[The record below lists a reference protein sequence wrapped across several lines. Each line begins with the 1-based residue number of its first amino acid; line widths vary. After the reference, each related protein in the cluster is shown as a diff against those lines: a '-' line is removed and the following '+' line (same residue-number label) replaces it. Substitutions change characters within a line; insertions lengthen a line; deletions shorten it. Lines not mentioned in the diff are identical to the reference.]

1 MELENKSATSRLYP
15 LVLAPIFKYRIWG
28 GRRLEQFLLKKLPP
42 GEPIGESWEV
52 SCRDNDNSII
62 RNGELAGSTLAHVFN
77 SNKEALLGSSFEKTM
92 PDFQKSR
99 SDFVGAQHAAPL
111 QKTIPEGPVK
121 FPLLNK
127 FVDAN
132 DLLSVQV
139 HPDEKSAARFAGA
152 EAKTEAW
159 YIIHADSGATLIK
172 GLKPDVTAKAFEE
185 AIRNNS
191 VPQLVNTFPVSN
203 GDMIFVPAGCV
214 HAMGK
219 GLLVCEIQQNSDTT
233 FRVYDWGRVGSDG
246 KPRQLH
252 VKQALQTINFSERSP
267 NKVPPVEIAE
277 GRNKRAYLVACR
289 YFAVEQLKLEEPA
302 HETTGGRKFD
312 SLMVL
317 RGRAV
322 IRPAQGDETEIS
334 TGDSSLIPACVGDY
348 TIVPV
353 NRCTLLKVY
362 VPDIEADIVGRLRGN
377 GIHESTI
384 WGIVF

>member
-1 MELENKSATSRLYP
+1 MSATPGSLYP
-15 LVLAPIFKYRIWG
+15 LVLDPIFKYRIWG
-28 GRRLEQFLLKKLPP
+28 GRRLEQFLGKKLPP

-52 SCRDNDNSII
+52 SCRNNDNSII
-62 RNGELAGSTLAHVFN
+62 RNGELAGSTLAHVFT
-77 SNKEALLGSSFEKTM
+77 SSKEALLGASFEKTM
-92 PDFQKSR
+92 PGFQKSR
-99 SDFVGAQHAAPL
+99 PDFAGAHNAAPL
-111 QKTIPEGPVK
+111 QKAIPEGPVK

-132 DLLSVQV
+132 ELLSVQV
-139 HPDEKSAARFAGA
+139 HPDENSATRFAGA

-159 YIIHADSGATLIK
+159 YIIHADPGATLIK
-172 GLKPDVTAKAFEE
+172 GLKPGVTAETFEE
-185 AIRNNS
+185 AIADNS
-191 VPQLVNTFPVSN
+191 VPRLLNTFSVSS

-233 FRVYDWGRVGSDG
+233 FRVYDWGRVGADG

-252 VKQALQTINFSERSP
+252 IKQALQAMDFSKRSP
-267 NKVPPVEIAE
+267 NKVTPVEIAE
-277 GRNKRAYLVACR
+277 GRNERAYLVACR
-289 YFAVEQLKLEEPA
+289 HFAMERLKLEEPA

-317 RGRAV
+317 SGRAL
-322 IRPAQGDETEIS
+322 IRPEQGDETEIS

-348 TIVPV
+348 TIVPI

-362 VPDIEADIVGRLRGN
+362 VPDIEMDVMGRLRSN
-377 GIHESTI
+377 GILESAI
-384 WGIVF
+384 RGIVF